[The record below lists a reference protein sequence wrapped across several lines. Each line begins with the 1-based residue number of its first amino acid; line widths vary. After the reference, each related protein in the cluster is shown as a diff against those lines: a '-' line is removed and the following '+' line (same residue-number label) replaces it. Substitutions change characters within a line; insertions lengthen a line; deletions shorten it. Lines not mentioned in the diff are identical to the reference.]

1 MFVGNVITLA
11 QTMNLIVVLSLIVMP
26 ARVPFPC
33 VRGQSRSQ
41 AHTEREIVSLE
52 GEGAANCLFHDRKEG
67 SNFIFATMATDN
79 GMPELDDIQKKY
91 FTKSQVE
98 GKVVIDA
105 HSRVGKSISKMDID
119 MLCSIYELAVHQ
131 LVPDQ

>member
-1 MFVGNVITLA
+1 
-11 QTMNLIVVLSLIVMP
+11 
-26 ARVPFPC
+26 
-33 VRGQSRSQ
+33 
-41 AHTEREIVSLE
+41 
-52 GEGAANCLFHDRKEG
+52 
-67 SNFIFATMATDN
+67 MATDN

-98 GKVVIDA
+98 GKVVVDA
-105 HSRVGKSISKMDID
+105 HSRVGKSNSKMDID